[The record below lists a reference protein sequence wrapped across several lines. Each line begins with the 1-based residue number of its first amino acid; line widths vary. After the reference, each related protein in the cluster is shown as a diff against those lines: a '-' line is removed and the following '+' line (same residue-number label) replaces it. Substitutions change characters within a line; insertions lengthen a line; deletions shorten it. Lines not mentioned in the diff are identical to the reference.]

1 MKPKAAKMGLLL
13 QRIAGDVDS
22 EPGPNG
28 RRVQYRRRAGRER
41 DRRECRQASR
51 WNAKSHCITDRPKAD
66 RRIRDEVDKGIVVR
80 TWRVLIW
87 SEKCFRL
94 FDGPIPGRFV
104 GVWRMGE

>member
-1 MKPKAAKMGLLL
+1 MKPKTAKMGLLL

-51 WNAKSHCITDRPKAD
+51 WKREESLHH
-66 RRIRDEVDKGIVVR
+66 
-80 TWRVLIW
+80 
-87 SEKCFRL
+87 
-94 FDGPIPGRFV
+94 GPTEG
-104 GVWRMGE
+104 

>member
-1 MKPKAAKMGLLL
+1 MLILSRDQTDVECNIAAALDG
-13 QRIAGDVDS
+13 
-22 EPGPNG
+22 NG
-28 RRVQYRRRAGRER
+28 IVG
-41 DRRECRQASR
+41 SVVKLHVG
-51 WNAKSHCITDRPKAD
+51 NAKSHCITDRPKAD

-94 FDGPIPGRFV
+94 FEGPIRGRFV